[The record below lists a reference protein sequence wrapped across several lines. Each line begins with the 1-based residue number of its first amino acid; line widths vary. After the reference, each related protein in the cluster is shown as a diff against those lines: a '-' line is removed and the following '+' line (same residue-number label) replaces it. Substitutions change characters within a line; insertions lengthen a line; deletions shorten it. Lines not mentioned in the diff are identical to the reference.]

1 MEIFE
6 EYSKKYKWNE
16 EPQLFFIATK
26 HDEFNKFP
34 FYSGSTVIDPWRY
47 ISVNKD
53 IKLIRVGDSK
63 E

>member
-1 MEIFE
+1 MKNKP
-6 EYSKKYKWNE
+6 KKYRWNK
-16 EPQLFFIATK
+16 EPQVFFVATK

-34 FYSGSTVIDPWRY
+34 FFSGSTVIDPWRY